1 MDGCNFDRPR
11 NVIPRWRTF
20 AATVELGELGTPPRK
35 GRRENEAPRELT
47 RRLRNWRPSDA
58 PVYAAD
64 LLSSSLVAG
73 QHEEVR
79 EAARELLKNED
90 PKALFQHL
98 AARRV
103 LSGRPPLRG
112 SGTHAPA
119 SQGNRDIIRSQI
131 VFERKLLRYA
141 PDNPIAW
148 TELAHAYT
156 AVGEGDKAERC
167 LQAACQL
174 APHNRFVLRS
184 ATRFWIHDKDPE
196 RSLWLLRRS
205 SRIRSDPWLLA
216 AELATSTVCSRVS
229 KEAKRAER
237 LLGSEKESTIHFS
250 ELAAALGVIE
260 FEHGHTRRARNLF
273 LRALQRPTEN
283 AVAQAVWFNRQAGNT
298 KLENLIQEHLAAP
311 RGYEALAWIRFRQ
324 GVWDQAVQALEDW
337 LDDEPF
343 ASRPAIDASY
353 LATLAME
360 DHSRAESI
368 AMRGL
373 QANPKDHRLE
383 NNLAVAQLHMNRVE
397 EAARII
403 ARLRAA
409 ADDPRGTA
417 TMHATRGLL
426 AFRQGHPER
435 GAQFYLEA
443 ADEAA
448 GNQLKD
454 VETQA
459 LFIGAIEAIG
469 SGIPMEHPLVRRAS
483 GRADGDPSDSPAL
496 ELLRERV
503 RRALVPG
510 ATKPRDEAKLGER

>member
-11 NVIPRWRTF
+11 NVIPRWRRF
-20 AATVELGELGTPPRK
+20 AATVEMGELGVPSRK
-35 GRRENEAPRELT
+35 GRRENGAPHELA

-58 PVYAAD
+58 AVYTAD
-64 LLSSSLVAG
+64 LLGSSLVAG

-79 EAARELLKNED
+79 DAARELLRNEA
-90 PKALFQHL
+90 PGALFQHL

-103 LSGRPPLRG
+103 LSGRPPPRG

-119 SQGNRDIIRSQI
+119 QQGNRDVIRSQI
-131 VFERKLLRYA
+131 IYERKLLRYA

-205 SRIRSDPWLLA
+205 RRLRRDPWLLA
-216 AELATSTVCSRVS
+216 AELATSTVCGRES
-229 KEAKRAER
+229 KEVKRAER
-237 LLGSEKESTIHFS
+237 LLESEREPTIHFS
-250 ELAAALGVIE
+250 ELAAALGVME

-283 AVAQAVWFNRQAGNT
+283 AVAQAVWFNRQSPSA
-298 KLENLIQEHLAAP
+298 KLENLIQAHLATP
-311 RGYEALAWIRFRQ
+311 RGYETLAWIRFRQ
-324 GVWDQAVQALEDW
+324 GIWDQAVQALEHW

-397 EAARII
+397 DAAKII
-403 ARLRAA
+403 ARLPAA
-409 ADDPRGTA
+409 PDDPRSTA
-417 TMHATRGLL
+417 TMQATRGLL
-426 AFRQGHPER
+426 AFRQGQSER
-435 GAQFYLEA
+435 GAQLYLEA

-448 GNQLKD
+448 RNTLKD

-469 SGIPMEHPLVRRAS
+469 SGMSMEHPLVRRAS
-483 GRADGDPSDSPAL
+483 TRADGDPSDSPAL

-503 RRALVPG
+503 KRVLDPVA
-510 ATKPRDEAKLGER
+510 ATPCDGERRGER